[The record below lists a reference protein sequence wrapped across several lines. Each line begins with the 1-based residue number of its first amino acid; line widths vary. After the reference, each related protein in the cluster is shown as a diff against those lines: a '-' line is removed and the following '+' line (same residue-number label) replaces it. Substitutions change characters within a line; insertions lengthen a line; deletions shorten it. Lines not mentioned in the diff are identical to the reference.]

1 MTNQSNVVEKP
12 VCSRCWQL
20 AENLN
25 GRISRSVDMVDDS
38 GELAD
43 ELEARGVSVR
53 LVADYDGLKQPNS
66 SYAELDRAKL
76 KALLEQCSTQLI
88 LVVAEPEGTGCNCVQ
103 PETPEYPV
111 HPGQPQCQL
120 FLQDDP
126 QRRVGLLCG
135 GGAGEAIT
143 YESDH

>member
-25 GRISRSVDMVDDS
+25 GRISRSVDIVDDNR
-38 GELAD
+38 ELAD
-43 ELEARGVSVR
+43 ELEVRGVSVR
-53 LVADYDGLKQPNS
+53 LVANYDELQAPNS

-88 LVVAEPEGTGCNCVQ
+88 LVVAEPEGTVEDRKLGVTVCNQKRRSILATLDSLNVSYSYKTILSGALGCFVV
-103 PETPEYPV
+103 E
-111 HPGQPQCQL
+111 
-120 FLQDDP
+120 
-126 QRRVGLLCG
+126 GL
-135 GGAGEAIT
+135 AKR
-143 YESDH
+143 

>member
-1 MTNQSNVVEKP
+1 MAASPAAWIWWMTTGN
-12 VCSRCWQL
+12 W
-20 AENLN
+20 
-25 GRISRSVDMVDDS
+25 
-38 GELAD
+38 AD

-88 LVVAEPEGTGCNCVQ
+88 LVVAEPEGTVEDRKLGVTVCNQ
-103 PETPEYPV
+103 KRRSILV

-126 QRRVGLLCG
+126 QRRVGLFCG

>member
-25 GRISRSVDMVDDS
+25 GRISRSVDMVEDS

-88 LVVAEPEGTGCNCVQ
+88 LVVAEPEGTVEDRKLGVTVCNQKRRSILSTLDSLNVSYSYKTILSGALGCFVV
-103 PETPEYPV
+103 E
-111 HPGQPQCQL
+111 
-120 FLQDDP
+120 
-126 QRRVGLLCG
+126 GL
-135 GGAGEAIT
+135 AKR
-143 YESDH
+143 